1 MPDHKRTPAKLK
13 NMFESKPRL
22 GATPPKVERALN
34 FSIEVSELIDR
45 CHPDKATGGR
55 SQKSIAMA
63 LFMIALE
70 HRQAIML
77 LVHHGSRS
85 SAATLIRP
93 AFEAYFLGVWA
104 LKVATDAQVQ
114 DIFGVHPHLPTLD
127 KALKQLRKNEATC
140 HLAAYDSWKDSGDYV
155 HSGPLQLSRWLSSE
169 GIDQFHP
176 DSDAIDMLEL
186 SDFCGLM
193 ACIGMNE
200 ACGCETQELEEK
212 LTEHTLRKI
221 ERRAVDIYFG
231 PKEASNSAANG

>member
-1 MPDHKRTPAKLK
+1 
-13 NMFESKPRL
+13 MFESKPRL

-34 FSIEVSELIDR
+34 FSIEISDLIDQ
-45 CHPDKATGGR
+45 CHPEKATGDR
-55 SQKSIAMA
+55 SQEAIAMA

-85 SAATLIRP
+85 SAAALIRP
-93 AFEAYFLGVWA
+93 AFEAYFRGVWV

-114 DIFGVHPHLPTLD
+114 DMFGVHPRLPTLD
-127 KALKQLRKNEATC
+127 TALKQLRKNDATR

-169 GIDQFHP
+169 GIDQCHP

-186 SDFCGLM
+186 SDFCGLL

-200 ACGCETQELEEK
+200 ACGFETQELEEK

-221 ERRAVDIYFG
+221 GRRVVDIYRG
-231 PKEASNSAANG
+231 TKQASNSDAGS